1 MTVSEPKITRLPLDQ
16 IIVDDEKRLRPV
28 SEVGVESLIASIN
41 ELGVIKDPIHVR
53 RKGRGDDIQLVLI
66 AGGHRLAA
74 AKRLGWDEIPARVW
88 ADVTDD
94 FATLM
99 EIDDN
104 LSGAELSVLELSVFL
119 AKRKRVYER
128 LHPETKNGANGG
140 PKGQQNETDIM
151 SFSKSVAEKRELSDR
166 HIRRFIQIGEALSE
180 REVATLGAAKAP
192 LKLKDLLELAKIGE
206 PIVRADVVGKLA
218 EGSVKSAAEAMA
230 ALKPGPKTTPKDP
243 VDEAFNALLKAWK
256 RAPMLAKRRF
266 IDETKGDISQIL
278 TQQPDAEAV

>member
-1 MTVSEPKITRLPLDQ
+1 MDQ
-16 IIVDDEKRLRPV
+16 IIVDAEKRLRPV

-53 RKGRGDDIQLVLI
+53 RKGRGNDTLLVLI

-74 AKRLGWDEIPARVW
+74 AKRLGWDDIPARVW

-128 LHPETKNGANGG
+128 LHPEVKHGAQGG
-140 PKGQQNETDIM
+140 RGGNQNEADIM

-192 LKLKDLLELAKIGE
+192 LKLKDLLELAKINE

-230 ALKPGPKTTPKDP
+230 MLKPAASTAPKDP
-243 VDEAFNALLKAWK
+243 ADDAFNALLKAWT
-256 RAPMLAKRRF
+256 RTPMAAKRRF
-266 IDETKGDISQIL
+266 VDELRDDL
-278 TQQPDAEAV
+278 TSLFADHPDLEGA